1 MTDSTR
7 LDGKVAIVTGA
18 VQGIGRGIANV
29 LSEAGA
35 TIVIGDLQDATTTVE
50 EIRSK
55 GGQAISMKMDTSNSS
70 DANAVVDFAIS
81 EYGRLDVLVNNAAI
95 DAPDGNAWDLTDAE
109 WQRTVDVDLSG
120 VFYCCRAAIN
130 HMMESGGGS
139 IINISSQ
146 SARSGAK
153 GLSPAYNASKAGV
166 LGLTIALSAQVA
178 EFGVR
183 VNAVM
188 PSLVLSRDFG
198 WTPEQHMER
207 AMRMPLGTGTPRDVG
222 EAVRFLASSA
232 SRWVSGTA
240 IQLTGGGER
249 GA

>member
-7 LDGKVAIVTGA
+7 LDGQVAIVTGA
-18 VQGIGRGIANV
+18 AQGIGQGIANV

-35 TIVIGDLQDATTTVE
+35 IIVIGDLQDAKATVK
-50 EIRSK
+50 EIRSN
-55 GGQAISMKMDTSNSS
+55 GGQAVSTKMDTSNSS
-70 DANAVVDFAIS
+70 DANALVDFALN
-81 EYGRLDVLVNNAAI
+81 EYGRLDILVNNAAI
-95 DAPDGNAWDLTDAE
+95 DAPDGNAWDLTDKE
-109 WQRTVDVDLSG
+109 WKRTVDVDLSG

-139 IINISSQ
+139 IVNISSQ

-166 LGLTIALSAQVA
+166 LGLTIALSTQVA

-198 WTPEQHMER
+198 WTPEFHMER
-207 AMRMPLGTGTPRDVG
+207 AMAMPLGTGTPRDVG
-222 EAVRFLASSA
+222 EAVRYLASPA

-240 IQLTGGGER
+240 LQLTGGGQR